1 MLGGALLLC
10 VFEGVARLPIGDYTA
25 ITFSSP
31 CVTMLLSTCLL
42 GERCGL
48 YRAGTGL
55 LLVVGVVTVSRPP
68 AIFPHQ
74 AAQLEQGAADPTG
87 LACAGAVAVLAS
99 LITIITR
106 QTARVHYCVQ
116 IFWFAVGAQ
125 LVAGVGLAT
134 LGSPLAHLYPY
145 HSHLLVI
152 AMLRGP

>member
-1 MLGGALLLC
+1 MSWLEGLSGRAELLL
-10 VFEGVARLPIGDYTA
+10 T
-25 ITFSSP
+25 
-31 CVTMLLSTCLL
+31 
-42 GERCGL
+42 
-48 YRAGTGL
+48 
-55 LLVVGVVTVSRPP
+55 
-68 AIFPHQ
+68 
-74 AAQLEQGAADPTG
+74 QLDQGAADPTG